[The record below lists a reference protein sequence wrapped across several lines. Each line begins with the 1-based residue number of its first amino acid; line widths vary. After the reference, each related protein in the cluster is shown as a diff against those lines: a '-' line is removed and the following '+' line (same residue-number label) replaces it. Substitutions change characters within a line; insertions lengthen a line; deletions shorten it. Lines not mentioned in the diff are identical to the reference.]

1 MAVCGIKYI
10 NFTTETIKILGVH
23 FFYNQKSQ
31 IPKNLAKSTSN
42 RQNVLNLWRMRNITL
57 EGEITIFRTLVLS
70 KTVYL
75 VLSKIVYLTNINS
88 LILKTV
94 NWRNKKNQKAF
105 IWNNLTLQTKLQTLC
120 NSFEEGGVKI
130 DINSRFTSI
139 QCLYDVMF
147 QEMETNCPSFT

>member
-1 MAVCGIKYI
+1 MYI
-10 NFTTETIKILGVH
+10 

-42 RQNVLNLWRMRNITL
+42 RQNVLNLWKMRNIIL

-94 NWRNKKNQKAF
+94 NWRNKKNQRAF
-105 IWNNLTLQTKLQTLC
+105 IWNNLTLKTKLQTLC
-120 NSFEEGGVKI
+120 NSSEEGGVKII
-130 DINSRFTSI
+130 DINSRFTSL
-139 QCLYDVMF
+139 QCLFNVMF
-147 QEMETNCPSFT
+147 QEMETNCPSFN